1 MKKQILSLV
10 IVAAFAGNAYAAD
23 TQQSTRA
30 PSNMKAVATSTL
42 NALDMQAA
50 FQQDKQP
57 MQVAMLSGQEMKE
70 TEGAWGGWAAVIITV
85 AQGVNNYWA
94 GHSGSAHDQAVSAGI
109 KTGLNGASIINGAF
123 L

>member
-30 PSNMKAVATSTL
+30 PSNVKAVATSTL

-70 TEGAWGGWAAVIITV
+70 TEGAWGWSGVIIAV
-85 AQGVNNYWA
+85 VGYANNYW
-94 GHSGSAHDQAVSAGI
+94 GRTSGSAHDKAVSAGI